1 MSAEEN
7 GQKREKWPI
16 CARIGVTPHFDS
28 KQWPKD
34 PKTLSDALKRLAP
47 SLRERHIFV
56 VPARSNG
63 KRWLELTAELP
74 TGGKDSDAGR
84 KGSDAGSDAEHITG
98 RNSRISDASD
108 ADTPIVS
115 FRKNELCEFEALEKE
130 PKDKKQNNGKSAS
143 LASLSGHDDTPI
155 RCVVCGRLDDDPE
168 YTGFRYDEQE
178 RVFCSIMCLRSSRV
192 AEEEMV
198 NDPKSEQVLPSILS
212 SCPEC

>member
-1 MSAEEN
+1 
-7 GQKREKWPI
+7 
-16 CARIGVTPHFDS
+16 
-28 KQWPKD
+28 
-34 PKTLSDALKRLAP
+34 
-47 SLRERHIFV
+47 V

-84 KGSDAGSDAEHITG
+84 NGSDE
-98 RNSRISDASD
+98 SD

-192 AEEEMV
+192 AEEEMHTW
-198 NDPKSEQVLPSILS
+198 II
-212 SCPEC
+212 